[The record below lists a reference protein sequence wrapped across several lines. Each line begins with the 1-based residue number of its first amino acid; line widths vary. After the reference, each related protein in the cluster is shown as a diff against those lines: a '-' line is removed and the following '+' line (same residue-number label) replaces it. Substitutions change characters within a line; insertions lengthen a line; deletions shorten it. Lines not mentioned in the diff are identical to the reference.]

1 MGRVPNFGSV
11 GIIGDLT
18 KTLPAVGLEL
28 AARQQMVTSTFLV
41 LVAAIL
47 LVAFSVRTSRAIFKE
62 LRSASAKTDAGRA
75 DYVLGLVVIVAG
87 MAGFGLLVSLR
98 SDYCGVPD
106 SNHLYRCFGQGIVPD
121 LVVTYLKNMGI
132 EVPSLKPL
140 LDRSIDV
147 VNISVV
153 AAAACL
159 LFTLLLLPRG
169 FDRVVVSGGVRTPE
183 KIGAAELKRW
193 LDNRVRSLNGL
204 SLFSAL
210 VFVAGIAQM
219 FAWMNWPVSIMTK
232 GLITGVDEDIL
243 RESYQAL
250 INGVLQFHAV
260 WFGMLVAA
268 LIFTTNMVLFFKCR
282 VLAREIIA
290 RCTASIAAAEQQ
302 LAEAATAEQAA
313 KAIEAAKAEIAA
325 AEETMTQANDEA
337 TFKSYFDSYRGY
349 LLALAPAIVQQLLTL
364 GS

>member
-1 MGRVPNFGSV
+1 
-11 GIIGDLT
+11 
-18 KTLPAVGLEL
+18 
-28 AARQQMVTSTFLV
+28 
-41 LVAAIL
+41 
-47 LVAFSVRTSRAIFKE
+47 
-62 LRSASAKTDAGRA
+62 
-75 DYVLGLVVIVAG
+75 
-87 MAGFGLLVSLR
+87 
-98 SDYCGVPD
+98 
-106 SNHLYRCFGQGIVPD
+106 
-121 LVVTYLKNMGI
+121 VTYLKNMGI
-132 EVPSLKPL
+132 EVPNLQAW
-140 LDRSIDV
+140 LDRSIDAT
-147 VNISVV
+147 NITVV
-153 AAAACL
+153 ATGACL

-169 FDRVVVSGGVRTPE
+169 FDRVVESDGVRTPE

-204 SLFSAL
+204 SLFTAL

-250 INGVLQFHAV
+250 VSGVLQFHAV
-260 WFGMLVAA
+260 WFGLLVAA

-290 RCTASIAAAEQQ
+290 RCTASIAAAERD
-302 LAEAATAEQAA
+302 LTDAATAEPAA

-325 AEETMTQANDEA
+325 AEEAMNQANDEA
-337 TFKSYFDSYRGY
+337 TFKTYFDSYRGY
-349 LLALAPAIVQQLLTL
+349 LLALAPAIVQQLLTF